1 MGLLYIICKAR
12 ALIKE
17 TFCLKFIDRYVFYKS
32 NKLIELDSLIEEKIM
47 RARQKPLRRFLSAQ
61 WSNKMVYI
69 IPSNKTTKSSFLL
82 PRIST
87 DILD

>member
-32 NKLIELDSLIEEKIM
+32 NKLIELDSLISEKIM
-47 RARQKPLRRFLSAQ
+47 RARQNPLRRFLSAQ

-69 IPSNKTTKSSFLL
+69 IPGNKTTKRSFFCQELAQ
-82 PRIST
+82 IF
-87 DILD
+87 